1 LNDSPPGFENNQGVP
16 QKSDLELLLENLV
29 LDNTRHNQEFK
40 IQVGILNDSLDRLSS
55 KVDSLCIS
63 QENARDSKPS
73 SSPKGQMN
81 DITFRNCRHLED
93 PIVKTKTNE
102 GEVESEKSQSEKV
115 VVESEKPNVSPPCKP
130 KIYLPQRFD
139 KSKLDEQFR
148 KFIEIIQ
155 DKLPPKLKDPG
166 SFSTPCVIGSEII
179 ERASVTWQQVLV

>member
-1 LNDSPPGFENNQGVP
+1 MTLSIGFHQKWILFVSHKKMLETQNP
-16 QKSDLELLLENLV
+16 QV
-29 LDNTRHNQEFK
+29 AQ
-40 IQVGILNDSLDRLSS
+40 QV
-55 KVDSLCIS
+55 
-63 QENARDSKPS
+63 AS
-73 SSPKGQMN
+73 SSQTSEILLTQPEANPKGQMN

-130 KIYLPQRFD
+130 KISLPQRFD

-148 KFIEIIQ
+148 KFIGIIQ

-179 ERASVTWQQVLV
+179 ERAMCDLGASVSLMPLSLSQRLGIG